1 MGTSRLLGVRGVLA
15 AALLL
20 AAVMLV
26 LSAASADATFPG
38 QDGKIAFTGDNYR
51 QETSGIFA
59 VAPEGGCP
67 GEARARERLLSV
79 VVGRRP
85 EGDLRQVLR
94 WGREGVHTS
103 DIYVMNAAGTGI
115 RNLTKTD

>member
-1 MGTSRLLGVRGVLA
+1 VLA

-20 AAVMLV
+20 AAVMLI

-59 VAPEGGCP
+59 VAPEGG
-67 GEARARERLLSV
+67 AQERLGPENAFSPSWSAD
-79 VVGRRP
+79 GRRVIFVRYSGGG
-85 EGDLRQVLR
+85 E
-94 WGREGVHTS
+94 REFTS
-103 DIYVMNAAGTGI
+103 DIYAMNAAGTGI

>member
-1 MGTSRLLGVRGVLA
+1 VRGVLA

-26 LSAASADATFPG
+26 LSAASADAAFPG
-38 QDGKIAFTGDNYR
+38 QDGKIAFTRDNYR

-59 VAPEGGCP
+59 VAPEGG
-67 GEARARERLLSV
+67 AQERLGPENAFSPSWSAD
-79 VVGRRP
+79 GRRVIFVRYSGGG
-85 EGDLRQVLR
+85 E
-94 WGREGVHTS
+94 REFTS

>member
-1 MGTSRLLGVRGVLA
+1 MLA

-38 QDGKIAFTGDNYR
+38 QDGKIAFTRDNYR

-59 VAPEGGCP
+59 VAPEGVPRRGS
-67 GEARARERLLSV
+67 ARERLLSV

-85 EGDLRQVLR
+85 EGDLRQVFR
-94 WGREGVHTS
+94 
-103 DIYVMNAAGTGI
+103 
-115 RNLTKTD
+115 